1 MKRQS
6 LQHVLLLATTTAA
19 TAGVAMSSAVA
30 NANPVAGQF
39 TNDSRGDAIADQ
51 TLNREIGD
59 STLFPIQ
66 DGILYHDH
74 RANSPVGVADDGIA
88 NDWLVHITNITG
100 QSFGNLFFV
109 ADAGAAI
116 GNADGTI
123 EDTIGA
129 PGVKTDAFRVDATG
143 TNPNLVMESISNDG
157 ILQPGE
163 QWEFVVTNFNTGTQ
177 SFAPTLI
184 SPGQFSGSSP
194 LGGLGGTNAS
204 ILATVVPEP
213 STLSVVALMALSAL
227 RRRRQQRRTSH

>member
-6 LQHVLLLATTTAA
+6 LQHVLLLAA
-19 TAGVAMSSAVA
+19 TAGVAMTSAVA

-39 TNDSRGDAIADQ
+39 TNDSRGDAIADLM
-51 TLNREIGD
+51 LNREIGD
-59 STLFPIQ
+59 SALFPIP

-74 RANSPVGVADDGIA
+74 RAIQTVGVADDGIA

-109 ADAGAAI
+109 ADVGATI

-123 EDTIGA
+123 ADTIGA
-129 PGVKTDAFRVDATG
+129 PGVPTDAFHIDALG
-143 TNPNLVMESISNDG
+143 TNPNLIMESISPDG
-157 ILQPGE
+157 IFQPGE

-184 SPGQFSGSSP
+184 SPGEFSGSSP

-213 STLSVVALMALSAL
+213 STLSIVALMALSAL
-227 RRRRQQRRTSH
+227 RRRRRERLIKNINN